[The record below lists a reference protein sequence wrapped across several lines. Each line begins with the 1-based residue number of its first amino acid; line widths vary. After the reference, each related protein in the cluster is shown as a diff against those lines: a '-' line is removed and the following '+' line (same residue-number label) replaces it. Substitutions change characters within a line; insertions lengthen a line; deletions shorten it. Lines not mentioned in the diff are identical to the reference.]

1 MLVARLQGNLGC
13 RLADEPRTARM
24 TTEGTQTEKLETARR
39 LSEIASACT
48 ENAIQSASRLTEG
61 GRLIDEHQVH
71 AERIAQLATEARAAE
86 QLVSYAET
94 QAAAGKPDPLTED
107 QALAFSAEV
116 VAKAWLAVDTHP
128 DTFALNHSVRAQLHD
143 AGTAAAVRAGL
154 SDTHIRGIG
163 ARVIEARGAF
173 KAALDDPAADLTRDT
188 ARSFARTEVAPI
200 AQEMHRQD
208 HLVPEPL
215 IQKMAGLGLFG
226 CSVPESY
233 GGTEMGL
240 LTMVV
245 LTEELS
251 TASLVAGS
259 LITRSEIL
267 TRALLQ
273 GGTEEQRQRW
283 LPPIASGELLVG
295 IAVTEPDVGSDVA
308 SVTCRATRG
317 EHGGEV
323 GWFIEGPKAWSTFA
337 GRANILALLART
349 DPDVSLGNRGLS
361 LFIVPKEPYDG
372 HHFVHTQP
380 EGGSITATAN
390 PTPGYRGMHSFTLAI
405 DRYFVPE
412 ENLVAGEA
420 GIGRGFYLQMGG
432 FAAGRLQTGGRAT
445 GVGQAA
451 LEKACNYALD
461 RKQFGR
467 PIADYQLTQY
477 KIGRMSAHVAAGRH
491 LTYAAA
497 RAMEVDDPSTP
508 AGAGLR
514 ASGALEAAMCK
525 LFASDVAVWVT
536 QEAQVIH
543 GGWGYSEEDPVA
555 RYVVDAL
562 VLPIF
567 EGVKPILELKV
578 IARRLL
584 AS

>member
-1 MLVARLQGNLGC
+1 
-13 RLADEPRTARM
+13 M
-24 TTEGTQTEKLETARR
+24 TTKHTETQVLQAARR
-39 LSEIASACT
+39 LTEGATAAAESAIIA
-48 ENAIQSASRLTEG
+48 ASRLTDG
-61 GRLIDEHQVH
+61 GRLTDEHQVH
-71 AERIAQLATEARAAE
+71 AERIAQIATEARAAAA
-86 QLVSYAET
+86 LLAYAEGR
-94 QAAAGKPDPLTED
+94 AAAGKPDPLAED
-107 QALAFSAEV
+107 QALAFSAE
-116 VAKAWLAVDTHP
+116 AVHKLRSTVEADP
-128 DTFALNHSVRAQLHD
+128 DSFGLDDEVRARLD
-143 AGTAAAVRAGL
+143 SMDLRTTVRQGL
-154 SDTHIRGIG
+154 SEVVIRGIG
-163 ARVIEARGAF
+163 SRVIDARGAF
-173 KAALDDPAADLTRDT
+173 TAELDDAVANLTRDT

-233 GGTEMGL
+233 GGTEMGY

-251 TASLVAGS
+251 AVSLVAGS

-273 GGTEEQRQRW
+273 GGTEEQRRQW
-283 LPPIASGELLVG
+283 LPRIASGELLVG

-317 EHGGEV
+317 EHDGRK

-349 DPDVSLGNRGLS
+349 DPDISLGNRGLS

-372 HHFVHTQP
+372 HHFAHTQP

-412 ENLVAGEA
+412 ENLVGGEA
-420 GIGRGFYLQMGG
+420 GRGKGFYLQMGG

-477 KIGRMSAHVAAGRH
+477 KIGRMATHVAAGRH

-497 RAMEVDDPSTP
+497 RAMETDQ
-508 AGAGLR
+508 R
-514 ASGALEAAMCK
+514 ASMEAAMCK

-536 QEAQVIH
+536 QEAQLIH

-578 IARRLL
+578 IARQLL

>member
-1 MLVARLQGNLGC
+1 
-13 RLADEPRTARM
+13 M
-24 TTEGTQTEKLETARR
+24 TTERTQTETLVAARQ
-39 LSEIASACT
+39 LSDIASAAA
-48 ENAIQSASRLTEG
+48 ESAVQSASRLTEG

-86 QLVSYAET
+86 ELVAYAET
-94 QAAAGKPDPLTED
+94 QSVAGKTDQLVED

-116 VAKAWLAVDTHP
+116 VATVRAAAELHP
-128 DTFALNHSVRAQLHD
+128 DEFALDDQVLAKLRD
-143 AGTAAAVRAGL
+143 AGTTSAATAGL
-154 SDTHIRGIG
+154 SDAHVRGIG
-163 ARVIEARGAF
+163 ERVIATRGAF
-173 KAALDDPAADLTRDT
+173 AAEMDDPVANLTRDT

-215 IQKMAGLGLFG
+215 IRKMAGIGLFG

-251 TASLVAGS
+251 TVSLVAGS

-273 GGTEEQRQRW
+273 GGTEDQRQQW

-308 SVTCRATRG
+308 SVTCRATKG
-317 EHGGEV
+317 EHDGRV

-349 DPDVSLGNRGLS
+349 NPDTSLGNRGLS
-361 LFIVPKEPYDG
+361 LFIVPKDPYDG

-412 ENLVAGEA
+412 DNLVGGEA

-451 LEKACNYALD
+451 LEKACNYALE
-461 RKQFGR
+461 RKQFSR
-467 PIADYQLTQY
+467 PIADYQLTQH
-477 KIGRMSAHVAAGRH
+477 KIGHMSTHVAAGRH

-497 RAMEVDDPSTP
+497 RAMEQSEQ
-508 AGAGLR
+508 
-514 ASGALEAAMCK
+514 SSMEAAMCK

-536 QEAQVIH
+536 QEAQLIH

-578 IARRLL
+578 IARQLL
-584 AS
+584 AP

>member
-1 MLVARLQGNLGC
+1 
-13 RLADEPRTARM
+13 M
-24 TTEGTQTEKLETARR
+24 TTEHTATETLDAARR
-39 LSEIASACT
+39 LSELATAAAESAVT
-48 ENAIQSASRLTEG
+48 GASRLTEG

-86 QLVSYAET
+86 ELLWYAAN
-94 QAAAGKPDPLTED
+94 QAEAGKADALAED
-107 QALAFSAEV
+107 EALAFSAEV
-116 VAKAWLAVDTHP
+116 VAKAWFAVDLHP
-128 DTFALNHSVRAQLHD
+128 ELFELKHSVLERLHD
-143 AGTAAAVRAGL
+143 PETARLVREGV
-154 SDTHIRGIG
+154 SDSYIRAIG
-163 ARVIEARGAF
+163 SRVLEARGAF
-173 KAALDDPAADLTRDT
+173 TAELDDPVANLTRDT
-188 ARSFARTEVAPI
+188 ARSFARTEVIPL

-208 HLVPEPL
+208 QLVPEGL

-233 GGTEMGL
+233 GGTEMGY

-251 TASLVAGS
+251 SASLVAGS

-273 GGTEEQRQRW
+273 GGSEEQRQYW
-283 LPPIASGELLVG
+283 LPRIASGEMLVG
-295 IAVTEPDVGSDVA
+295 VSVTEPDVGSDVA
-308 SVTCRATRG
+308 SVTCRATPG
-317 EHGGEV
+317 EHGGRK
-323 GWFIEGPKAWSTFA
+323 GWFIDGPKAWSTFA

-349 DPDVSLGNRGLS
+349 EPDTSLGNRGLS
-361 LFIVPKEPYDG
+361 LFIVPKDPYDG

-380 EGGSITATAN
+380 EGGSMTGTAN

-412 ENLVAGEA
+412 ENLIGGEA
-420 GIGRGFYLQMGG
+420 GLGRGFYLQMGG

-461 RKQFGR
+461 RRQFGR
-467 PIADYQLTQY
+467 PIADYQLTQH
-477 KIGRMSAHVAAGRH
+477 KIGRMATHVAAGRH

-497 RAMEVDDPSTP
+497 RAMERDDPSTP

-514 ASGALEAAMCK
+514 ASGAMEAAMCK

-536 QEAQVIH
+536 QEAQLIH

-578 IARRLL
+578 IARKLL
-584 AS
+584 AG

>member
-1 MLVARLQGNLGC
+1 
-13 RLADEPRTARM
+13 M
-24 TTEGTQTEKLETARR
+24 TTERRQTETLEAAGQ
-39 LSEIASACT
+39 LSDIASSAA
-48 ENAIQSASRLTEG
+48 ESAVQSASRLTEG
-61 GRLIDEHQVH
+61 GRLIDDHQVH

-86 QLVSYAET
+86 ELVAYAET
-94 QAAAGKPDPLTED
+94 QAAAGKPDPLAEE

-116 VAKAWLAVDTHP
+116 VAKARAAAELHP
-128 DTFALNHSVRAQLHD
+128 SEFALDDQALARLRD
-143 AGTAAAVRAGL
+143 AGTASSITAGL
-154 SDTHIRGIG
+154 SDVHVRGIG

-173 KAALDDPAADLTRDT
+173 TPELDDPVANLTRDT

-215 IQKMAGLGLFG
+215 IQKMASLGLFG

-251 TASLVAGS
+251 SVSLVAGS

-267 TRALLQ
+267 TRALLS
-273 GGTEEQRQRW
+273 GGTEEQRQTW

-308 SVTCRATRG
+308 SVTCRATKG
-317 EHGGEV
+317 EHDGRV

-349 DPDVSLGNRGLS
+349 DPDASLGNRGLS

-412 ENLVAGEA
+412 ENLVGGEA

-467 PIADYQLTQY
+467 PIADYQLTQH
-477 KIGRMSAHVAAGRH
+477 KIGRMSTHVAAGRH

-497 RAMEVDDPSTP
+497 RAMEQSEQ
-508 AGAGLR
+508 
-514 ASGALEAAMCK
+514 SSMEAAMCK

-536 QEAQVIH
+536 QEAQLIH

-578 IARRLL
+578 IARQLL

>member
-1 MLVARLQGNLGC
+1 
-13 RLADEPRTARM
+13 M
-24 TTEGTQTEKLETARR
+24 TTEHTATETLDAARR
-39 LSEIASACT
+39 LSELASAVG
-48 ENAIQSASRLTEG
+48 ESAVASASRLTEG

-71 AERIAQLATEARAAE
+71 AERIAQLTTEARAAE
-86 QLVSYAET
+86 ELLSYARDRAE
-94 QAAAGKPDPLTED
+94 AGRPDALTED
-107 QALAFSAEV
+107 EALAFSAEV
-116 VAKAWLAVDTHP
+116 VARASSTIGLHP
-128 DTFALNHSVRAQLHD
+128 ELFALDQGILERLHNPEAARLVRE
-143 AGTAAAVRAGL
+143 GT
-154 SDTHIRGIG
+154 SDSHIRGIG
-163 ARVIEARGAF
+163 SRAIDARGAF
-173 KAALDDPAADLTRDT
+173 TAELEDPVAQLTRDT
-188 ARSFARTEVAPI
+188 ARSFARTEVVPL
-200 AQEMHRQD
+200 AQEMHRED
-208 HLVPEPL
+208 LLVPEGL
-215 IQKMAGLGLFG
+215 IEKMAGLGLFG

-233 GGTEMGL
+233 GGTEMGY

-251 TASLVAGS
+251 AASLVAGS

-273 GGTEEQRQRW
+273 GGTEEQRQYW
-283 LPPIASGELLVG
+283 LPRIASGDLLVG
-295 IAVTEPDVGSDVA
+295 VAVTEPDVGSDVA
-308 SVTCRATRG
+308 SVTCRATPV
-317 EHGGEV
+317 EHDGHR
-323 GWFIEGPKAWSTFA
+323 GWFIDGPKAWSTFA

-349 DPDVSLGNRGLS
+349 NPDTSLGNRGLS

-380 EGGSITATAN
+380 EGGSITGTAN

-405 DRYFVPE
+405 DRYYVPE
-412 ENLVAGEA
+412 ENLVGGEA
-420 GIGRGFYLQMGG
+420 GLGKGFYLQMGG

-477 KIGRMSAHVAAGRH
+477 KIGRMATHVAAGRH

-497 RAMEVDDPSTP
+497 RAMETNPPLDR
-508 AGAGLR
+508 R
-514 ASGALEAAMCK
+514 ASMPAAMCK
-525 LFASDVAVWVT
+525 LFASNVAIWVS
-536 QEAQVIH
+536 QEAQLIH

-567 EGVKPILELKV
+567 EGTKEILELKV
-578 IARRLL
+578 IARQLL
-584 AS
+584 AG

>member
-1 MLVARLQGNLGC
+1 
-13 RLADEPRTARM
+13 M
-24 TTEGTQTEKLETARR
+24 TTEKAETEAIAAARLLTAAATETA
-39 LSEIASACT
+39 ESAVS
-48 ENAIQSASRLTEG
+48 AASRLTEG
-61 GRLIDEHQVH
+61 GRLIDDHQVH
-71 AERIAQLATEARAAE
+71 AERIAQLATEARAAAE
-86 QLVSYAET
+86 LLAYAEA
-94 QAAAGKPDPLTED
+94 QAAAGKPDSLAED
-107 QALAFSAEV
+107 QAFAFSAEV
-116 VAKAWLAVDTHP
+116 VAKAWLAVDLDP
-128 DTFALNHSVRAQLHD
+128 ETFALDHDVLARLHD
-143 AGTAAAVRAGL
+143 SQLAALVRDGTSEARV
-154 SDTHIRGIG
+154 RGIG
-163 ARVIEARGAF
+163 SRVIETRGAF
-173 KAALDDPAADLTRDT
+173 SAELDDPVANMTRDT
-188 ARSFARTEVAPI
+188 ARSFARSEVMPI
-200 AQEMHRQD
+200 AQEMHRRD
-208 HLVPEPL
+208 HLVPESL

-251 TASLVAGS
+251 AVSLVAGS

-273 GGTEEQRQRW
+273 GGTEDQRRKW
-283 LPPIASGELLVG
+283 LQPIASGELLVG

-317 EHGGEV
+317 EHDGRR

-349 DPDVSLGNRGLS
+349 DPDLSLGNRGLS
-361 LFIVPKEPYDG
+361 LFIVPKDPYDG

-380 EGGSITATAN
+380 GGGSITATAN

-412 ENLVAGEA
+412 ENLVGGEA
-420 GIGRGFYLQMGG
+420 GIGKGFYLQMGG

-477 KIGRMSAHVAAGRH
+477 KIGRMATHLSAGRH

-497 RAMEVDDPSTP
+497 RAMEKDDPSTT
-508 AGAGLR
+508 AGAALR

-525 LFASDVAVWVT
+525 LFASDMAVWVT
-536 QEAQVIH
+536 QEAQLIH
-543 GGWGYSEEDPVA
+543 GGWGYSEEDPIA
-555 RYVVDAL
+555 RYVADAL

-578 IARRLL
+578 IARQLL